1 MDDLSPDSAL
11 PPAGSAQDNDAPR
24 QLVVCIDGTSNRFGD
39 QPTNVVRL
47 YRSLSRDPRRV
58 LAYYDQGVGT
68 FGLKETLFE
77 WQKFPS
83 RIAGLAFGWGL
94 KRNVEGAYRFPV
106 FIRCGWTSSLRRA
119 ARSSVPMRWIIIR
132 ECRGSAEWILGK
144 RWLHMLRSLEF
155 LQ

>member
-94 KRNVEGAYRFPV
+94 KRNVEGAYRF
-106 FIRCGWTSSLRRA
+106 LA
-119 ARSSVPMRWIIIR
+119 ERW
-132 ECRGSAEWILGK
+132 A
-144 RWLHMLRSLEF
+144 
-155 LQ
+155 

>member
-58 LAYYDQGVGT
+58 LA
-68 FGLKETLFE
+68 
-77 WQKFPS
+77 
-83 RIAGLAFGWGL
+83 
-94 KRNVEGAYRFPV
+94 
-106 FIRCGWTSSLRRA
+106 
-119 ARSSVPMRWIIIR
+119 
-132 ECRGSAEWILGK
+132 
-144 RWLHMLRSLEF
+144 
-155 LQ
+155 